1 MPSRSSCLPEAE
13 AIVDTRGSCEKRVCY
28 PRRKEKPE
36 PNTMRSW
43 RASCK
48 HSHLIEEISVTH
60 NLSYFNH
67 LSRKHFVNLRNPS
80 FLHKTPPVLSVFPSR
95 RDFSVMIAE
104 NSATGT
110 QQVQVEGSQYFTD
123 PPLRRFEYHDPL
135 RRLDFPPV
143 RLQHSFT
150 RSKQLSKGSAGNGE
164 HLEHPPVATSEPST
178 LIFYAIVDVGRIE
191 MA

>member
-36 PNTMRSW
+36 PMRSW

-48 HSHLIEEISVTH
+48 HSHLIEKISGTH
-60 NLSYFNH
+60 NLFQSSIAEAFRQ
-67 LSRKHFVNLRNPS
+67 SPKSVIFTP
-80 FLHKTPPVLSVFPSR
+80 TPPVLSVFPR

-110 QQVQVEGSQYFTD
+110 EQVQVEGSQYFTD
-123 PPLRRFEYHDPL
+123 PLLRRFEYHDPL

-143 RLQHSFT
+143 RLQHRFT
-150 RSKQLSKGSAGNGE
+150 RSRQLSKGSAGNGE
-164 HLEHPPVATSEPST
+164 HLEHPPVVTSEPST